1 MHALEL
7 NGLQPASD
15 NREVVCMAHEAGLP
29 VISGGD
35 RHCLEPNANVN
46 LTNASTFVEFVHE
59 VRRDRLS
66 RVLFLPQY
74 RDALAT
80 RYIEFISQAVETYP
94 ELTGRQSWMDRVFY
108 DHERDELQSM
118 SALWP
123 AGAPLPIRGFVS
135 TLGFLATR
143 RATLRM
149 AFGLQGEIGA

>member
-7 NGLQPASD
+7 NGLQSATD
-15 NREVVCMAHEAGLP
+15 NREVVLLAAEVGLP
-29 VISGGD
+29 VVSGGD

-46 LTNASTFVEFVHE
+46 LTNATTFVEFVHE

-80 RYIEFISQAVETYP
+80 RYVEFISQAVRTYP
-94 ELTGRQSWMDRVFY
+94 EFIGRESWMDRVFY
-108 DHERDELQSM
+108 DHEREGLHSM
-118 SALWP
+118 ADLWP
-123 AGAPLPIRGFVS
+123 EGAPLPIRGFVS
-135 TLGFLATR
+135 ALGFLAAR

-149 AFGLQGEIGA
+149 AFGMQGEIGA